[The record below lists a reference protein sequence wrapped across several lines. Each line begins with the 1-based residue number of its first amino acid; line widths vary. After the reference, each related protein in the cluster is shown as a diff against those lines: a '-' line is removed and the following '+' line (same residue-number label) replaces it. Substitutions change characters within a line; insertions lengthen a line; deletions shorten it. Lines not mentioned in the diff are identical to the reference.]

1 VIDAMTMS
9 QAGIVFAGWRE
20 SPPAHHMMQVL
31 ATQWGWKPR
40 PAAMK
45 GMPSPPPPGRQVAQE
60 ILTIRGMATGNIYQ
74 GLPRPMN
81 FAQLLAQTTRRRI
94 IGS

>member
-9 QAGIVFAGWRE
+9 QVGIVFAGWQQ

-31 ATQWGWKPR
+31 ARQWGWKPR

-45 GMPSPPPPGRQVAQE
+45 SMPSPPGRQGAQE
-60 ILTIRGMATGNIYQ
+60 ILAIRGMAWARNIYQ
-74 GLPRPMN
+74 GLPKPMN
-81 FAQLLAQTTRRRI
+81 FAQLLDQTTRRRI